1 MPPVIVRLARRLV
14 AGDDD
19 GVSLRRWFIG
29 GAAVTAVG
37 GCVAIA
43 GVGDYAVD
51 PCLDPGGCLD
61 ASAEGA
67 PPDAAPPTDG
77 GGEASTNDGGLDAP
91 NDGPITSPGLSAVTL
106 GGTGVA
112 VGHTIVATLTTRDDT
127 GNDVPRSGSKVVF
140 VTSGGTG
147 QVSIGPVTD
156 VGNGTY
162 RAVLTGVAEGTPLTV
177 SATLDG
183 APLKVAG
190 PKLRVVNRI
199 GAGLAVELDAENVDR
214 LGNAGAK
221 GCPATGPLTW
231 TDLGAGA
238 MPGTFVGF
246 AGPCGLTSGWGG
258 SGAPGDPAHV
268 SFDGVDDAID
278 FGTALAPLSKYTVL
292 AWVRMS
298 GDGVIGDTGVGGIR
312 QGFPVVAKGAN
323 EATGPASAIDFHL
336 SITQG
341 GHAVGFT
348 YDPIGSASSS
358 GIRGAS
364 TIALS
369 QWVMI
374 GATLDASTATRQVWL
389 DGKVDVSV
397 APPAAPALG
406 ANTRF
411 VVGGSNKTNG
421 TGAGRFKGDV
431 AVVLVYD
438 RALTQDEIRASCH
451 SYSSRFEAKGCAP

>member
-1 MPPVIVRLARRLV
+1 M
-14 AGDDD
+14 
-19 GVSLRRWFIG
+19 SLRRWFIG

-37 GCVAIA
+37 GCVAIT
-43 GVGDYAVD
+43 GVGDFAVD
-51 PCLDPGGCLD
+51 PCLDGPGACSDAASADAPLEASPPLEAGTD
-61 ASAEGA
+61 ASAADGA
-67 PPDAAPPTDG
+67 V
-77 GGEASTNDGGLDAP
+77 DAP
-91 NDGPITSPGLSAVTL
+91 ADGPIGTSPGLSAVTL

-127 GNDVPRSGSKVVF
+127 GNVVPRTGSKVVLT
-140 VTSGGTG
+140 TSGGTG

-162 RAVLTGVAEGTPLTV
+162 RAVLTGVAEGTPITV
-177 SATLDG
+177 SGTLDG

-190 PKLRVVNRI
+190 PKLRVVNRVA
-199 GAGLAVELDAENVDR
+199 AGLAVELDAENADGA
-214 LGNAGAK
+214 GNAGSK

-238 MPGTFVGF
+238 LSGTFVGF
-246 AGPCGLTSGWGG
+246 AAPCGLASGWGG
-258 SGAPGDPAHV
+258 GGAPGDPVHV

-292 AWVRMS
+292 AWIRMV

-323 EATGPASAIDFHL
+323 EVAPASAIDFHL
-336 SITQG
+336 AITQTG
-341 GHAVGFT
+341 RAVGFT
-348 YDPIGSASSS
+348 YDPMGSANSN

-364 TIALS
+364 SIALS

-374 GATLDASTATRQVWL
+374 GVTLDASTATRQVWL
-389 DGKVDVSV
+389 DGKVDVST
-397 APPAAPALG
+397 APPAAPTLG
-406 ANTRF
+406 TNTHF

-438 RALTQDEIRASCH
+438 RALAQDEIRASCH
-451 SYSSRFEAKGCAP
+451 SYSSRFETKACPP